1 MALNQNEKK
10 MVGAAL
16 VAGGLAIFVGLGL
29 PQFDAYTAGN
39 TQLNTLID
47 EQKNLQLEKE
57 SLIGQIA
64 ILEKNTDIPPDIKVK
79 TYTDDN
85 REVVIKQ
92 MLNQVVELATG
103 VGNQFISLSPT
114 EVDPLIS
121 TSSGAPEK
129 GDAGTP
135 EAQGETPEPQSKS
148 SEATASASEGE
159 AGASPPPMLNTFG
172 YQLAIRGTY
181 QTIQNFLKQ
190 MAQERELMEITTINV
205 VNESNTSSSTGSAE
219 AVADPGAPI
228 KLTVTIRLAMQQV
241 SPDS

>member
-1 MALNQNEKK
+1 MALKQSEKILI
-10 MVGAAL
+10 GAAL
-16 VAGGLAIFVGLGL
+16 VAGGLAIFLGLGR
-29 PQFDAYTAGN
+29 PQFDAYTANN

-47 EQKNLQLEKE
+47 ELKNLQLEKD
-57 SLIGQIA
+57 SLTGQIA
-64 ILEKNTDIPPDIKVK
+64 ILEKNTDIPLDINVK

-121 TSSGAPEK
+121 APAKASTTKAAPSPQAQEEN
-129 GDAGTP
+129 P
-135 EAQGETPEPQSKS
+135 EAQTSEEPKAQ
-148 SEATASASEGE
+148 TSEGE
-159 AGASPPPMLNTFG
+159 PAAATPPMLTTFG

-190 MAQERELMEITTINV
+190 MTLEREIMEITTINV
-205 VNESNTSSSTGSAE
+205 VNESKANSSAGSAD
-219 AVADPGAPI
+219 AVSDPGAPI